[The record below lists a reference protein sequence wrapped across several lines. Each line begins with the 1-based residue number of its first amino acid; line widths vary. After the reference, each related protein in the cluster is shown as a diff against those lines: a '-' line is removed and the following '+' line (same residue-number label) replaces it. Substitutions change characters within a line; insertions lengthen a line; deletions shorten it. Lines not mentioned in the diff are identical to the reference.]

1 MAAPVIAAGGAAAVR
16 AMLVWGNRAFRA
28 HRANEAAQ
36 LAVES
41 AEVLAEIS
49 KRKKEVETVLKD
61 VIKGLKEEID
71 IKSST
76 FVRTGGNATV
86 SRGRN
91 ENVTYKHYIERKIPF
106 RPVISTVCQWALK
119 SPIKVPRRIRKKIP
133 GEVIETTID
142 VLLKQTTASLVFEA
156 VDDLLEWQS
165 PLKAEPNYNGTTYA
179 AMLGEPSTR
188 PQRISD
194 YFPFWPRP
202 KGSLAPDLVIVEYR
216 QKPFDVS
223 NVFAAV
229 EIKFPND
236 WVKKKQMT
244 DYLRLMNKDTEKVA
258 LLRVPEDCTGYKS
271 DADEKAKNGRQTP
284 RRGK

>member
-1 MAAPVIAAGGAAAVR
+1 MAAPVVAA
-16 AMLVWGNRAFRA
+16 LVWGYRAYRA
-28 HRANEAAQ
+28 YAAYETAQ
-36 LAVES
+36 TAIETAETLAQ
-41 AEVLAEIS
+41 IS
-49 KRKKEVETVLKD
+49 QRKKEVETILKD
-61 VIKGLKEEID
+61 VIKGMKEEID

-76 FVRTGGNATV
+76 FVRTGGNTTV

-91 ENVTYKHYIERKIPF
+91 ENMTFKQYIERKIPF

-119 SPIKVPRRIRKKIP
+119 SPLTVPRRIRKKIP

-142 VLLKQTTASLVFEA
+142 IALKQTTASLVFEA
-156 VDDLLEWQS
+156 VDDLLAWQS
-165 PLKAEPNYNGTTYA
+165 PLKAEPNYHGRSRA

-188 PQRISD
+188 PMRISE

-216 QKPFDVS
+216 QQPFEVE

-236 WVKKKQMT
+236 WVKIEQME
-244 DYLRLMNKDTEKVA
+244 DYVRLVNRDSKKVA
-258 LLRVPEDCTGYKS
+258 LLRVPEDCTGYHPPS
-271 DADEKAKNGRQTP
+271 ADKDKQGRQP
-284 RRGK
+284 ARRAR

>member
-1 MAAPVIAAGGAAAVR
+1 MAAPVAAALIWGYR
-16 AMLVWGNRAFRA
+16 AYRAYAA
-28 HRANEAAQ
+28 HETAQ
-36 LAVES
+36 TAIES
-41 AEVLAEIS
+41 AETLAEIS
-49 KRKKEVETVLKD
+49 KRKKEVEAVLKD
-61 VIKGLKEEID
+61 VIKGMKEEID
-71 IKSST
+71 IKSSM

-133 GEVIETTID
+133 GEAIETTID
-142 VLLKQTTASLVFEA
+142 IALNQTTASLVFEA

-165 PLKAEPNYNGTTYA
+165 PLKAEPNYMRKTRA
-179 AMLGEPSTR
+179 ALLGEPDTR
-188 PQRISD
+188 PKRISN

-216 QKPFDVS
+216 QKPFDVR

-236 WVKKKQMT
+236 WVKDKQMT
-244 DYLRLMNKDTEKVA
+244 DYVDLMGKDTTKVA
-258 LLRVPEDCTGYKS
+258 LLRVPEDCTGYQS